1 MLMIGVIG
9 CGTIGAEICR
19 AIDKG
24 IVPARLVGICD
35 IDLPKTNDLLRSLEK
50 GAPVMDQAELIKASE
65 LVVEAVSKIVAP
77 SIIREVLGCSKDV
90 LVMSVGGLL
99 EGTDELLEL
108 AKSKGKHIYV
118 PSGAIAGLDAV
129 KGAIVGSVSK
139 VTLTTRKP
147 PAGLKGAPYIV
158 EHEIDLESLQERTV
172 IFSGPA
178 SQAVLGFP
186 ANVNVAAA
194 LSLAGIGSE
203 KTIVRI
209 IADPDCD
216 KNTHEIEVEGE
227 FGKLL
232 ARTENVP
239 APFNPKTSQLA
250 ALSAIGLL
258 QRITSSLVV
267 GT

>member
-1 MLMIGVIG
+1 MLKVGVIG
-9 CGTIGAEICR
+9 CGTIGSEICR
-19 AIDKG
+19 AMDRG
-24 IVPARLVGICD
+24 LVGAELVGISD
-35 IDLPKTNDLLRSLEK
+35 IDRSRADDLARSLRK
-50 GAPVMDQAELIKASE
+50 GVRVMDRPEVIKVSE
-65 LVVEAVSKIVAP
+65 MVVEATSKTAAP

-99 EGTDELLEL
+99 EGTDGLLDL

-147 PAGLKGAPYIV
+147 PAGLKGTPYIV
-158 EHEIDLESLQERTV
+158 EHEIDLENLQEPTV

-178 SQAVLGFP
+178 AQAVLGFP

-194 LSLAGIGSE
+194 LSLAGIGPE
-203 KTIVRI
+203 KTIVHI
-209 IADPDCD
+209 IADPGCD
-216 KNTHEIEVEGE
+216 RNTHEIEVEGE
-227 FGKLL
+227 FGRLL
-232 ARTENVP
+232 ARTENIP

>member
-1 MLMIGVIG
+1 MLKVGVIG
-9 CGTIGAEICR
+9 CGTIGGEICK
-19 AIDKG
+19 AIDRG
-24 IVPARLVGICD
+24 IVGAELVGISD
-35 IDLPKTNDLLRSLEK
+35 IDLSRADDLARSLKK
-50 GAPVMDQAELIKASE
+50 GVRVMDQAAVIKESE
-65 LVVEAVSKIVAP
+65 LVVEATSKTVAP

-108 AKSKGKHIYV
+108 AKSKGKRIYV

-158 EHEIDLESLQERTV
+158 EHEIDLENLQEPTV

-178 SQAVLGFP
+178 AQAVRGFP

-203 KTIVRI
+203 KTTVCI
-209 IADPDCD
+209 IADPGCD
-216 KNTHEIEVEGE
+216 RNTHEIEVEGE
-227 FGKLL
+227 FGKLV

-258 QRITSSLVV
+258 RKITSSLVV